1 MILLKTIMKKI
12 LIIVLVFNLSLNS
25 SFAQIEKEI
34 ELEKVEIISSPRIEI
49 PYLDNSINIVTIS
62 KEQIEN
68 STATNISE
76 LLQQVAGLDIRRR
89 GAEGMQAD
97 LYIRGGSFDQTL
109 LLIDGIKVEDPQ
121 TGHHTMTV
129 SYTHLT
135 LPTLAI
141 V

>member
-97 LYIRGGSFDQTL
+97 LYLS
-109 LLIDGIKVEDPQ
+109 LIHI
-121 TGHHTMTV
+121 
-129 SYTHLT
+129 
-135 LPTLAI
+135 
-141 V
+141 

>member
-121 TGHHTMTV
+121 TGHHTMNM
-129 SYTHLT
+129 T
-135 LPTLAI
+135 LPLEVI
-141 V
+141 EKI